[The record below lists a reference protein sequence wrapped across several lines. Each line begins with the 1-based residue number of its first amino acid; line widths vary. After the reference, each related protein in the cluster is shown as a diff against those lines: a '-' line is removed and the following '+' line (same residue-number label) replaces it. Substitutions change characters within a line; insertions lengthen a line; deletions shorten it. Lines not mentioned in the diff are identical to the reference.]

1 MLRISKVAWSG
12 IVFLLVTAGFSGPRA
27 APPRAATNIIQEAPT
42 LQHQN
47 DAKTAQQALRD
58 RGHYSGKVD
67 GSFGLRTRAS
77 IRAYQKAEN
86 LPITG
91 QVDTQTA
98 TGLRVRPEST
108 WGTSQSVGREVGHRN
123 KPSAG
128 IKLTK
133 TRTSKAQS
141 KQVTQE
147 RNAIDADGG
156 NGENK

>member
-12 IVFLLVTAGFSGPRA
+12 IVFLLVTTGFSGPRA
-27 APPRAATNIIQEAPT
+27 APPRAATNLIQETPT

-47 DAKTAQQALRD
+47 DAKSAQQALRD

-67 GSFGLRTRAS
+67 GAFGLRTRAS

-91 QVDTQTA
+91 QVDAETA
-98 TGLRVRPEST
+98 AGLVVRPEST
-108 WGTSQSVGREVGHRN
+108 WGTSQSVGREIGHRN

-133 TRTSKAQS
+133 RRTSKAQS
-141 KQVTQE
+141 KQVAQE
-147 RNAIDADGG
+147 SNAINADGG
-156 NGENK
+156 SGDNR